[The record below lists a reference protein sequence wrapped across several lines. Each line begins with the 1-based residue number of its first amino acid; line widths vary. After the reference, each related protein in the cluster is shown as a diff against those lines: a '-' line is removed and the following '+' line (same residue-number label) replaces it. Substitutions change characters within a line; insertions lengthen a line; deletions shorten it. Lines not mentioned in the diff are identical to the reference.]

1 VFVCEDKTPKQEG
14 VHVRTECTASRLEF
28 EGQGGRR
35 VEGAFDAGRTSTD
48 GGLLL
53 LRELESRRGILRRFA
68 RCFEDLRDS
77 TRVQHSVDA
86 LIRQRVLALACG
98 YEDLND
104 HDALRHDALLAL
116 ASGHDDPTTVLASRS
131 TLNRLECTPAN
142 ATSDDRYC
150 KILYDAAA
158 IDHLWVQLF
167 LERYAQPP
175 AQIVLD
181 LDATDDPLHGEQ
193 EGRFFHGFYRNYC
206 YLPLYIFCGDA
217 LLLAK
222 LRRSNRDGCDGAL
235 EELQRI
241 VAQIRTAWPTVEIVL
256 RADSGFARENLM
268 AWCEANAVEYVF
280 GLARNRRLQEALGE
294 ALAAVREEQ
303 EHSGAFSVR
312 RFEELRYRTLS
323 SWSCERRVVGKAEQL
338 RDKSNP
344 RFVVTSLGLDRLAAQ
359 PLYEKLYCARGD
371 MENRIK
377 EQQLEL
383 FADRTSSHTMR
394 ANQLRLWFSSIA
406 YVLLAELRRIALASS
421 VMATAQAGT
430 IRLRLL
436 KVAAIVKVSVRR
448 ITLALSSTYPD
459 PDVFAAALARIRL
472 LPT

>member
-1 VFVCEDKTPKQEG
+1 VQ
-14 VHVRTECTASRLEF
+14 TECTASRLEF

-35 VEGAFDAGRTSTD
+35 VEGAFNAGRTSTD

-53 LRELESRRGILRRFA
+53 LRELESRRGILARFA
-68 RCFEDLRDS
+68 DCFEDLRDP

-116 ASGHDDPTTVLASRS
+116 ASGLDDPTAVLASRS
-131 TLNRLECTPAN
+131 TLNRLECTPAD
-142 ATSDDRYC
+142 ATADDRYH

-158 IDHLWVQLF
+158 IDRLWVELF

-181 LDATDDPLHGEQ
+181 LDATDDPIHGEQ

-222 LRRSNRDGCDGAL
+222 LRRSNCDGCAGVL
-235 EELQRI
+235 EEVQRI
-241 VAQIRTAWPTVEIVL
+241 VAQIRTAWPHVEIVL
-256 RADSGFARENLM
+256 RADSGFAREYLM
-268 AWCEANAVEYVF
+268 AWCEANGVEYVF
-280 GLARNRRLQEALGE
+280 GLARNPRLQGALAG

-303 EHSGAFSVR
+303 HQSGAFSAR
-312 RFEELRYRTLS
+312 RFEELRYRTLWT
-323 SWSCERRVVGKAEQL
+323 WSRERRVIGKAEQL
-338 RDKSNP
+338 GDKSNP
-344 RFVVTSLGLDRLAAQ
+344 RFVVTSLDVDRLAAQ
-359 PLYEKLYCARGD
+359 PLYETLYCARGD

-406 YVLLAELRRIALASS
+406 YVLIAELRRIALDGSS
-421 VMATAQAGT
+421 MAKAQAGT

-436 KVAAIVKVSVRR
+436 KVATIVTVSVRR
-448 ITLALSSTYPD
+448 IALSLSSTYPD
-459 PDVFAAALARIRL
+459 PDLFAAALARIRR
-472 LPT
+472 LPA

>member
-1 VFVCEDKTPKQEG
+1 M
-14 VHVRTECTASRLEF
+14 RTECTASRLEF

-53 LRELESRRGILRRFA
+53 LRELENRRKILGRFA
-68 RCFEDLRDS
+68 RCFEDLRDP

-131 TLNRLECTPAN
+131 TLNRLECTPAD

-150 KILYDAAA
+150 KILYDATA
-158 IDHLWVQLF
+158 IDHLWVDLF

-222 LRRSNRDGCDGAL
+222 LRRSNRDGCDGTL
-235 EELQRI
+235 EEVQRI
-241 VAQIRTAWPTVEIVL
+241 VAHIRTAWPTVEIVL
-256 RADSGFARENLM
+256 RADSGFAREYLM
-268 AWCEANAVEYVF
+268 AWCEANGVEYVF
-280 GLARNRRLQEALGE
+280 GLARNSRLQEALGE

-303 EHSGAFSVR
+303 EQSGVFSVR

-323 SWSCERRVVGKAEQL
+323 TWSCQRRVVGKAEQL

-344 RFVVTSLGLDRLAAQ
+344 RFVVTSLDADTYPAQ
-359 PLYEKLYCARGD
+359 PLYEQLYCARGD

-406 YVLLAELRRIALASS
+406 YVLLAELRRIALAGTA
-421 VMATAQAGT
+421 MAKAQAGT

-436 KVAAIVKVSVRR
+436 KIATIVTVSVRR
-448 ITLALSSTYPD
+448 IALALSSTYPD
-459 PDVFAAALARIRL
+459 PALFVAALARIRA

>member
-1 VFVCEDKTPKQEG
+1 MQTK
-14 VHVRTECTASRLEF
+14 CTASRLEF

-35 VEGAFDAGRTSTD
+35 VEGAFNAGRTSTD
-48 GGLLL
+48 GGLMV
-53 LRELESRRGILRRFA
+53 LRELESRRGILGRFA
-68 RCFEDLRDS
+68 RCFEDLRDP

-131 TLNRLECTPAN
+131 TLNRLECTPAD

-175 AQIVLD
+175 AQIILD

-235 EELQRI
+235 EEVQRI
-241 VAQIRTAWPTVEIVL
+241 VAQIRTAWPKVEIVL

-268 AWCEANAVEYVF
+268 AWCEANAVEYVV
-280 GLARNRRLQEALGE
+280 GLARNPRLQEALRD
-294 ALAAVREEQ
+294 ALAAVRQEQ
-303 EHSGAFSVR
+303 QSSGEFSVR

-323 SWSCERRVVGKAEQL
+323 TWSRERRVVGKAEQL
-338 RDKSNP
+338 GDKSNP
-344 RFVVTSLGLDRLAAQ
+344 RFVVTSLGPDRLAAQ
-359 PLYEKLYCARGD
+359 PLYEQLYCARGD

-406 YVLLAELRRIALASS
+406 YVLLAELRRIALTGSA
-421 VMATAQAGT
+421 MATAQAGT

-436 KVAAIVKVSVRR
+436 KVATIVTVSVRR
-448 ITLALSSTYPD
+448 ISLSLSSTYPD
-459 PDVFAAALARIRL
+459 RDLFAAVLARIRL
-472 LPT
+472 LPA

>member
-1 VFVCEDKTPKQEG
+1 M
-14 VHVRTECTASRLEF
+14 RTECTSSRLEF

-68 RCFEDLRDS
+68 RCFEDLRDP

-86 LIRQRVLALACG
+86 LVRQRVLALACG

-104 HDALRHDALLAL
+104 HDALRQDALLAL

-131 TLNRLECTPAN
+131 TLNRLERTPAY
-142 ATSDDRYC
+142 ATAEDRYC

-158 IDHLWVQLF
+158 IDRLWVELF
-167 LERYAQPP
+167 LERHAQPP

-222 LRRSNRDGCDGAL
+222 LRRANRDGCDGAL
-235 EELQRI
+235 EEVQRI
-241 VAQIRTAWPTVEIVL
+241 VAQIRAAWPTVEIVL

-280 GLARNRRLQEALGE
+280 GLARNRRLQEILGE

-323 SWSCERRVVGKAEQL
+323 TWSCERRVIGKAEQL
-338 RDKSNP
+338 GDKSNP
-344 RFVVTSLGLDRLAAQ
+344 RFVVTSLGSDRLAAQ

-406 YVLLAELRRIALASS
+406 YVLLAELRRIALAGTT
-421 VMATAQAGT
+421 MATAQAGT

-436 KVAAIVKVSVRR
+436 KVATIVKVSVRR
-448 ITLALSSTYPD
+448 IALALSSTYPD
-459 PDVFAAALARIRL
+459 PDLFAAALARIRA

>member
-1 VFVCEDKTPKQEG
+1 MQ
-14 VHVRTECTASRLEF
+14 TECTAAGLRF
-28 EGQGGRR
+28 ADQGRR
-35 VEGAFDAGRTSTD
+35 RIEGAFNAGRTSTD
-48 GGLLL
+48 GGLML
-53 LRELESRRGILRRFA
+53 LRELESRRAILARFA
-68 RCFEDLRDS
+68 RCFEDLRDP
-77 TRVQHSVDA
+77 TRVQHSVNA

-116 ASGHDDPTTVLASRS
+116 ASGHDDPTAVLASRS
-131 TLNRLECTPAN
+131 TLNRLECTPAG
-142 ATSDDRYC
+142 ATVDDRYH
-150 KILYDAAA
+150 KILYDADA
-158 IDHLWVQLF
+158 IDRLWVELF

-181 LDATDDPLHGEQ
+181 LDATDDPIHGEQ

-222 LRRSNRDGCDGAL
+222 LRRSNRDGCDGVL
-235 EELQRI
+235 EEVQRI
-241 VAQIRTAWPTVEIVL
+241 VAHIRTAWPHVEIVL
-256 RADSGFARENLM
+256 RADSGFAREYLM

-280 GLARNRRLQEALGE
+280 GLARNSRLQEALAG
-294 ALAAVREEQ
+294 ALALVREEQ
-303 EHSGAFSVR
+303 QQSGAFSAR

-323 SWSCERRVVGKAEQL
+323 TWSRERRVVGKAEQL
-338 RDKSNP
+338 GNKSNP
-344 RFVVTSLGLDRLAAQ
+344 RFVVTSLHADRLAAQ
-359 PLYEKLYCARGD
+359 PLYEQLYCERGD

-406 YVLLAELRRIALASS
+406 YVLIAELRRIALAGSS
-421 VMATAQAGT
+421 MAKAQAGT

-436 KVAAIVKVSVRR
+436 KVATIVQVSVRR
-448 ITLALSSTYPD
+448 IALSLSSTYPD
-459 PDVFAAALARIRL
+459 PDLFAAALARIRT

>member
-1 VFVCEDKTPKQEG
+1 M
-14 VHVRTECTASRLEF
+14 RTECTSSRLEF

-53 LRELESRRGILRRFA
+53 LRELESRRGILGRFA
-68 RCFEDLRDS
+68 RCFEDLRDP

-116 ASGHDDPTTVLASRS
+116 ASGHEDPTAVLASRS
-131 TLNRLECTPAN
+131 TLNRLECTPAD
-142 ATSDDRYC
+142 ATSDNRYC
-150 KILYDAAA
+150 KIVYDAAA
-158 IDHLWVQLF
+158 IDRLWVELF

-222 LRRSNRDGCDGAL
+222 LRRSNRDGCDGTL
-235 EELQRI
+235 EEVQRI
-241 VAQIRTAWPTVEIVL
+241 VAHIRTAWPKVEIVL
-256 RADSGFARENLM
+256 RADSGFAREYLM
-268 AWCEANAVEYVF
+268 AWCEAHDVEYVF
-280 GLARNRRLQEALGE
+280 GLARNPRLQESLGE
-294 ALAAVREEQ
+294 ALAAVREAQEQ
-303 EHSGAFSVR
+303 SGVFSVR

-323 SWSCERRVVGKAEQL
+323 TWSCERRVVGKAEQL
-338 RDKSNP
+338 GEKSNP
-344 RFVVTSLGLDRLAAQ
+344 RFVVTSLDADTYPAQ
-359 PLYEKLYCARGD
+359 PLYEQLYCARGD

-406 YVLLAELRRIALASS
+406 YVLLAELRRIALAGTA
-421 VMATAQAGT
+421 MAKAQAGT

-436 KVAAIVKVSVRR
+436 KIATIVTVSVRR
-448 ITLALSSTYPD
+448 IALSLSSTYPD
-459 PDVFAAALARIRL
+459 PALFAAALARIRL
-472 LPT
+472 LPA